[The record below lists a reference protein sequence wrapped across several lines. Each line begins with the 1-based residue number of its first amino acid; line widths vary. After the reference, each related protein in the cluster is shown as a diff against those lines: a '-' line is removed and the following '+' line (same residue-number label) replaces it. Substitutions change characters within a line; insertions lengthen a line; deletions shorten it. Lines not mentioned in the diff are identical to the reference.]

1 MSRHRDTSTQTG
13 PGSGRGRSIRA
24 SLITLAVVPATAMVL
39 LWVSGSFALFDQW
52 HRSNTVGQAAKTTYA
67 LQPAIGEF
75 QKERQL
81 TVGLLASHGSRT
93 ALEAQRRRTDALL
106 AGFRTADAASSGAGS
121 AQYKAQLA
129 TVRKRIGALTAERT
143 AVDAGKSTR
152 QQAYAVYS
160 DAVSS
165 ALNLFGML
173 STDSGDAATAADA
186 GHALA
191 FLRGT
196 EALSQEEAI
205 LGGVAASGKLS
216 VQERSSLAAA
226 EAVRVSVLSNEVEPY
241 LSTEMGAALEQVMG
255 GRDWEAMAAFETA
268 VASASAGHD
277 GTIAVP
283 HTTAAR
289 AAAPAR
295 VTGGVQAVEGQ
306 FLYKVT
312 GDSQDRTHQ
321 VLVKALLGSALAL
334 VAVLAVALLSWR
346 ITRSLLGRMSGLR
359 AETLELAEERLPE
372 LITRLRT
379 QGKRAE
385 LDDLPEL
392 DYGTDEL
399 GKVAEAFNSAQR
411 TAVSVALEQASLREG
426 ARLVFHNMSRRIQLL
441 VHRQLTVIDSMERKE
456 QDPQLLADLYRV
468 DHLATRMRRNA
479 ESLTV
484 LSGAAPRR
492 RWKHAVPL
500 ADLLRSAVSEIE
512 GYTRVV
518 VEPLP
523 PIAVLGPAVG
533 DTIHLMAELIENGV
547 TFSPPHTEVR
557 VRALPVAQG
566 YAVEVEDRGLG
577 LAVDEYAAANELLH
591 HPKDFSFT
599 TLGEDPRLG
608 LFTVGHL
615 AQRHGITAS
624 LQASSYGGSLAVVVL
639 PQALTEP
646 VADAV
651 PSPLDARA
659 ERHLASVAGSPT
671 DPFPPP
677 GQPTGPV
684 GGPPRA
690 GVTAGGMP
698 MRTRRTRNAAA
709 GPVVTTTTPTQEA
722 TPSYGTAPTYEPAP
736 SREPAPSYEA
746 APSREPAPSYDAAP
760 PRETGP
766 FTGSHAGDAPSDG
779 PRTGDAPT
787 PGDMPSAGSRTGD
800 MPSGAS
806 RAGDMSSAGSRAGDL
821 PSTGSRAK
829 DLPSKGSRI
838 GEMRALG
845 SRKGGAPS
853 PGSRAG
859 ETPSVGFQAGDA
871 SYTGS
876 RTGEMRSLSP
886 QAGDA
891 PYTISRTGET
901 PSVGSRTGETRSPG
915 SQAGDAP
922 YAGSRTGETPSA
934 GPRTG
939 ETRSL
944 GSQAGDAPYAG
955 SRTGETP
962 SAGPRAGETRS
973 PGSQAGDAPYA
984 GSRTGVTSSAG
995 HRTGEVRP
1003 LGSRAGDVPSAG
1015 SRTGE
1020 MPSAGSP
1027 VREAPAAGLYAG
1039 DSASVGLRAGGA
1051 LPGGS
1056 RSGGGAS
1063 SLGAR
1068 SGGVPGSGAW
1078 SGSGR
1083 LPRRVRQANL
1093 APQLRDRVVEADGDH
1108 GPGREAERRPE
1119 QARSMLAA
1127 LRDGTRR
1134 ARAQE
1139 EVPMPAWPSAMG
1151 REGSAPGRP
1160 ATPQDEF
1167 PPATWPTTPPERRQ
1181 LPTRPRPTRNNP

>member
-1 MSRHRDTSTQTG
+1 MGEVSRHRDTSTQTR

-52 HRSNTVGQAAKTTYA
+52 NNANKEGQPAKTTYA
-67 LQPAIGEF
+67 LVPAIGEF

-93 ALEAQRRRTDALL
+93 ALEAQRRTTDAVL
-106 AGFRTADAASSGAGS
+106 AGFRKADAASAGDGS
-121 AQYKAQLA
+121 AQYQAQLG
-129 TVRKRIGALTAERT
+129 TVRKRLTALSTERT

-152 QQAYAVYS
+152 QQAYAAYS

-165 ALNLFGML
+165 VLNLFGML

-196 EALSQEEAI
+196 EALSQEGAI

-241 LSTEMGAALEQVMG
+241 LPTEMGAGLDKVMG

-268 VASASAGHD
+268 VGSASAAHD

-295 VTGGVQAVEGQ
+295 VTGGVQAVMGQ
-306 FLYKVT
+306 FLNKVT

-577 LAVDEYAAANELLH
+577 LAVDEYEAANELLH
-591 HPKDFSFT
+591 HPRDFSFT

-615 AQRHGITAS
+615 AQRHGVTAS

-639 PQALTEP
+639 PHALTESA
-646 VADAV
+646 ADTV
-651 PSPLDARA
+651 PPPLDARA
-659 ERHLASVAGSPT
+659 ERHLASVAGLATGSVT
-671 DPFPPP
+671 GVGAGSGTGAGSGP
-677 GQPTGPV
+677 GLVTGSGSGLGSVTGSGSGSGPGSGSGSVTGSGAGSVTGLATGSGQGSGTRSGSGSGMGSVAGMTTGMTTGPV
-684 GGPPRA
+684 SGSGRG

-698 MRTRRTRNAAA
+698 MRIRTRPAAHAQSPSGPETRPADGSAATSPHTA
-709 GPVVTTTTPTQEA
+709 GPSAGPGDTTPSADFREGGTSGGFRTAGPASGASAAEA
-722 TPSYGTAPTYEPAP
+722 FSDSHQAEPSGDFHEGGPSADFRAGGPASGSSAAESFSDP
-736 SREPAPSYEA
+736 RRAESSADFRE
-746 APSREPAPSYDAAP
+746 
-760 PRETGP
+760 G
-766 FTGSHAGDAPSDG
+766 G
-779 PRTGDAPT
+779 T
-787 PGDMPSAGSRTGD
+787 PGDFRVGGPSADFRAGGS
-800 MPSGAS
+800 SGAP
-806 RAGDMSSAGSRAGDL
+806 RAGGPFAGTHGAGSSAGSREA
-821 PSTGSRAK
+821 
-829 DLPSKGSRI
+829 
-838 GEMRALG
+838 
-845 SRKGGAPS
+845 APF
-853 PGSRAG
+853 P
-859 ETPSVGFQAGDA
+859 Q
-871 SYTGS
+871 S
-876 RTGEMRSLSP
+876 RTSGASGASSDP
-886 QAGDA
+886 HSVAA
-891 PYTISRTGET
+891 PYT
-901 PSVGSRTGETRSPG
+901 
-915 SQAGDAP
+915 
-922 YAGSRTGETPSA
+922 
-934 GPRTG
+934 GPR
-939 ETRSL
+939 
-944 GSQAGDAPYAG
+944 
-955 SRTGETP
+955 
-962 SAGPRAGETRS
+962 
-973 PGSQAGDAPYA
+973 
-984 GSRTGVTSSAG
+984 
-995 HRTGEVRP
+995 
-1003 LGSRAGDVPSAG
+1003 
-1015 SRTGE
+1015 
-1020 MPSAGSP
+1020 
-1027 VREAPAAGLYAG
+1027 
-1039 DSASVGLRAGGA
+1039 
-1051 LPGGS
+1051 PGG
-1056 RSGGGAS
+1056 
-1063 SLGAR
+1063 
-1068 SGGVPGSGAW
+1068 

-1083 LPRRVRQANL
+1083 LPRRVRQAHL
-1093 APQLRDRVVEADGDH
+1093 APQLRARPDEADGER
-1108 GPGREAERRPE
+1108 GAGREAERRPE

-1134 ARAQE
+1134 AREQE
-1139 EVPMPAWPSAMG
+1139 NVPTPAWPASLRGDAA
-1151 REGSAPGRP
+1151 R
-1160 ATPQDEF
+1160 
-1167 PPATWPTTPPERRQ
+1167 PTTPREEAPAPTWNTAPPERRQ
-1181 LPTRPRPTRNNP
+1181 LPTRPRPTRNTP

>member
-1 MSRHRDTSTQTG
+1 MSRHRDTSTQTR

-52 HRSNTVGQAAKTTYA
+52 NNANKEGQPAKTTYA
-67 LQPAIGEF
+67 LVPAIGEF

-93 ALEAQRRRTDALL
+93 ALEAQRRTTDAVL
-106 AGFRTADAASSGAGS
+106 AGFRKADSASAGDGS
-121 AQYKAQLA
+121 AQYQAQLG
-129 TVRKRIGALTAERT
+129 TVRKRLTALSTERT

-152 QQAYAVYS
+152 QQAYAAYS

-165 ALNLFGML
+165 VLNLFGML

-196 EALSQEEAI
+196 EALSQEGAI

-241 LSTEMGAALEQVMG
+241 LPTEMGAALDKVMG

-268 VASASAGHD
+268 VGAASAAQD
-277 GTIAVP
+277 GTVAVP

-306 FLYKVT
+306 FLNKVT

-577 LAVDEYAAANELLH
+577 LAVDEYEAANELLH

-646 VADAV
+646 VADGV

-671 DPFPPP
+671 DPFPAP

-698 MRTRRTRNAAA
+698 MRTRRTRNASAA
-709 GPVVTTTTPTQEA
+709 GPVVTATTPSHEDTS
-722 TPSYGTAPTYEPAP
+722 SYGAAPSRETAPTYDA
-736 SREPAPSYEA
+736 APSYEA
-746 APSREPAPSYDAAP
+746 VP
-760 PRETGP
+760 PHETGP
-766 FTGSHAGDAPSDG
+766 FSGSRAGDAPSEG

-787 PGDMPSAGSRTGD
+787 PGDMPAAGSRAGD
-800 MPSGAS
+800 MPSGGS
-806 RAGDMSSAGSRAGDL
+806 RAGDMSSAGPRAGDL
-821 PSTGSRAK
+821 PSTGSRAR
-829 DLPSKGSRI
+829 DLPSTGSRI

-845 SRKGGAPS
+845 SRKGGSPS
-853 PGSRAG
+853 PGSRAA
-859 ETPSVGFQAGDA
+859 ETPSPAFQPGDAAHTGEMRSLGSQAGDA
-871 SYTGS
+871 PSTGS
-876 RTGEMRSLSP
+876 RTGELP
-886 QAGDA
+886 YAGSHTGEA
-891 PYTISRTGET
+891 PSTGLRTGEMR
-901 PSVGSRTGETRSPG
+901 SVG

-922 YAGSRTGETPSA
+922 YAGSHTGEAPSTGLRTGEM
-934 GPRTG
+934 
-939 ETRSL
+939 RSL
-944 GSQAGDAPYAG
+944 GPQAGDAPSTGSRTGELPYAG
-955 SRTGETP
+955 SRTGE
-962 SAGPRAGETRS
+962 
-973 PGSQAGDAPYA
+973 
-984 GSRTGVTSSAG
+984 
-995 HRTGEVRP
+995 
-1003 LGSRAGDVPSAG
+1003 VPSAG
-1015 SRTGE
+1015 
-1020 MPSAGSP
+1020 
-1027 VREAPAAGLYAG
+1027 
-1039 DSASVGLRAGGA
+1039 LRAGEATSGGFRAGGGA
-1051 LPGGS
+1051 SPGGS
-1056 RSGGGAS
+1056 RPGGGAS

-1068 SGGVPGSGAW
+1068 AGGVPGVGVR

-1093 APQLRDRVVEADGDH
+1093 APQLRDRVGEADGDH

-1134 ARAQE
+1134 ARAQQ
-1139 EVPMPAWPSAMG
+1139 EVPMPAWPSATRG
-1151 REGSAPGRP
+1151 DVSAPGRP
-1160 ATPQDEF
+1160 PAPQDEF
-1167 PPATWPTTPPERRQ
+1167 PPATRPTTPPERRQ

>member
-1 MSRHRDTSTQTG
+1 MSRHRDTSAQTG

-24 SLITLAVVPATAMVL
+24 SLITLAVVPAAAMVL

-52 HRSNTVGQAAKTTYA
+52 HQSNNVGQAAKTTYA

-81 TVGLLASHGSRT
+81 TVGLLASHGSRA
-93 ALEAQRRRTDALL
+93 ALEAQRRRTDAVL
-106 AGFRTADAASSGAGS
+106 AGFRKADAASGGVGS
-121 AQYKAQLA
+121 AQYRAQLG
-129 TVRKRIGALTAERT
+129 TVRKRLTALTAERT
-143 AVDAGKSTR
+143 AVDGGKSTR
-152 QQAYAVYS
+152 QQAYTAYS

-196 EALSQEEAI
+196 EALSQEQAI

-216 VQERSSLAAA
+216 VQERSALAAA

-241 LSTEMGAALEQVMG
+241 LPTEMGAALDKVTG
-255 GRDWEAMAAFETA
+255 GRDWAAMTAFETA

-283 HTTAAR
+283 HTTADR

-456 QDPQLLADLYRV
+456 QDPQLLAELYRV

-492 RWKHAVPL
+492 RWKQAVPL
-500 ADLLRSAVSEIE
+500 SDLLRSAVSEIE

-646 VADAV
+646 VADGI

-671 DPFPPP
+671 DPFPAP

-690 GVTAGGMP
+690 GVTPGGMP
-698 MRTRRTRNAAA
+698 MRTRRTRNASAA
-709 GPVVTTTTPTQEA
+709 GPVVTATTPSHED
-722 TPSYGTAPTYEPAP
+722 TPSYGAAPSQETAPTYDEAP
-736 SREPAPSYEA
+736 SRETTPSYEA
-746 APSREPAPSYDAAP
+746 APSHEA
-760 PRETGP
+760 GP
-766 FTGSHAGDAPSDG
+766 FAGSRAGDTPSEG

-787 PGDMPSAGSRTGD
+787 PGDMPFVGSRAGD
-800 MPSGAS
+800 IPSGAS
-806 RAGDMSSAGSRAGDL
+806 RAGDMPSAGSRAGDL
-821 PSTGSRAK
+821 PSTGSRAR
-829 DLPSKGSRI
+829 DLPSTGSRI

-859 ETPSVGFQAGDA
+859 ETPSLGFQAGDA
-871 SYTGS
+871 RSVDS
-876 RTGEMRSLSP
+876 RTGE
-886 QAGDA
+886 
-891 PYTISRTGET
+891 
-901 PSVGSRTGETRSPG
+901 VRSPG

-922 YAGSRTGETPSA
+922 YSGSRTGGMPSVGSRTGEM
-934 GPRTG
+934 
-939 ETRSL
+939 RSL
-944 GSQAGDAPYAG
+944 GSEAGDAPYSG
-955 SRTGETP
+955 SRTGGMP
-962 SAGPRAGETRS
+962 SAGSRSGEMRS
-973 PGSQAGDAPYA
+973 PGSQAGDAPYS
-984 GSRTGVTSSAG
+984 GSRTGEPPSAG
-995 HRTGEVRP
+995 HRIGEIRP
-1003 LGSRAGDVPSAG
+1003 LGSQAGDAPSAG

-1027 VREAPAAGLYAG
+1027 ARETPPTGLYAG
-1039 DSASVGLRAGGA
+1039 DSASVSFRAEGA
-1051 LPGGS
+1051 LPSGSRPGGGS
-1056 RSGGGAS
+1056 S

-1068 SGGVPGSGAW
+1068 SGGVPGSGAR

-1139 EVPMPAWPSAMG
+1139 EVPMPAWPSAMRG
-1151 REGSAPGRP
+1151 EGSAPGRP
-1160 ATPQDEF
+1160 PAPQDEF
-1167 PPATWPTTPPERRQ
+1167 PSADWPTTPPERRQ

>member
-1 MSRHRDTSTQTG
+1 VGEVSRHRDTSTQTR

-52 HRSNTVGQAAKTTYA
+52 NNANKEGQPAKTTYA
-67 LQPAIGEF
+67 LVPAIGEF

-93 ALEAQRRRTDALL
+93 ALEAQRRTTDAVL
-106 AGFRTADAASSGAGS
+106 AGFRKADAASAGDGS
-121 AQYKAQLA
+121 AQYQAQLG
-129 TVRKRIGALTAERT
+129 TVRKRLTALSTERT

-152 QQAYAVYS
+152 QQAYAAYS

-165 ALNLFGML
+165 VLNLFGML

-196 EALSQEEAI
+196 EALSQEGAI

-241 LSTEMGAALEQVMG
+241 LPTEMGAGLDKVMG

-268 VASASAGHD
+268 VGSASAAHD

-295 VTGGVQAVEGQ
+295 VTGGVQAVMGQ
-306 FLYKVT
+306 FLNKVT

-577 LAVDEYAAANELLH
+577 LAVDEYEAANELLH
-591 HPKDFSFT
+591 HPRDFSFT

-646 VADAV
+646 VADGV

-671 DPFPPP
+671 DPFPAP

-698 MRTRRTRNAAA
+698 MRTRRTRNGSAA
-709 GPVVTTTTPTQEA
+709 GPVVTATTPSHED
-722 TPSYGTAPTYEPAP
+722 TPSYG
-736 SREPAPSYEA
+736 A
-746 APSREPAPSYDAAP
+746 APSRETAASREAAPSYDAAP
-760 PRETGP
+760 SHEAGP
-766 FTGSHAGDAPSDG
+766 FAGSRAGDATSEG

-787 PGDMPSAGSRTGD
+787 PGDMPSAGSRAGG
-800 MPSGAS
+800 MPSGGS

-821 PSTGSRAK
+821 PSTGSRAR
-829 DLPSKGSRI
+829 DLPSTGSRI

-853 PGSRAG
+853 PGSRM
-859 ETPSVGFQAGDA
+859 ETPS
-871 SYTGS
+871 TGLPA
-876 RTGEMRSLSP
+876 GEMRSS
-886 QAGDA
+886 
-891 PYTISRTGET
+891 
-901 PSVGSRTGETRSPG
+901 G

-922 YAGSRTGETPSA
+922 YAGFRTGEMPS
-934 GPRTG
+934 
-939 ETRSL
+939 
-944 GSQAGDAPYAG
+944 
-955 SRTGETP
+955 
-962 SAGPRAGETRS
+962 
-973 PGSQAGDAPYA
+973 
-984 GSRTGVTSSAG
+984 
-995 HRTGEVRP
+995 
-1003 LGSRAGDVPSAG
+1003 LGSRAGDRPSAGSHTGETSSTGLRTGEMRSLGSPAGDALSAG

-1020 MPSAGSP
+1020 MPYADSRAGETSSSGFRAGEMPSAGP
-1027 VREAPAAGLYAG
+1027 HAG
-1039 DSASVGLRAGGA
+1039 DAASVSFRPGSGA
-1051 LPGGS
+1051 SPGGS
-1056 RSGGGAS
+1056 RPGGGAS

-1068 SGGVPGSGAW
+1068 AGGVPGAGAR

-1093 APQLRDRVVEADGDH
+1093 APQLRDRVGEADGDH

-1134 ARAQE
+1134 ARAQQ
-1139 EVPMPAWPSAMG
+1139 EVPMPAWPSATRG
-1151 REGSAPGRP
+1151 EVSAPGRP
-1160 ATPQDEF
+1160 AAPQDEF
-1167 PPATWPTTPPERRQ
+1167 PPAARPTTPPERRQ

>member
-1 MSRHRDTSTQTG
+1 M
-13 PGSGRGRSIRA
+13 PG
-24 SLITLAVVPATAMVL
+24 TAMVL
-39 LWVSGSFALFDQW
+39 LWLSGSFALFDQW
-52 HRSNTVGQAAKTTYA
+52 HSANNEGETAKTTYA
-67 LQPAIGEF
+67 LVPAVGEF

-93 ALEAQRRRTDALL
+93 ALEAQRRRTDAVL
-106 AGFRTADAASSGAGS
+106 AGFRKADAASGSVGS
-121 AQYKAQLA
+121 AQYRAQLG
-129 TVRKRIGALTAERT
+129 TVRKRLTALTAERT

-152 QQAYAVYS
+152 QQAYTAYS

-165 ALNLFGML
+165 ALNLFGTL
-173 STDSGDAATAADA
+173 SSDNGDAATAADA

-196 EALSQEEAI
+196 EALSQEQAI

-226 EAVRVSVLSNEVEPY
+226 EAVRVSVLTNEVEPY
-241 LSTEMGAALEQVMG
+241 LPTEMGAALQKVMG

-268 VASASAGHD
+268 VASASAGND

-289 AAAPAR
+289 AAAPTR

-306 FLYKVT
+306 FLNKVT
-312 GDSQDRTHQ
+312 SDSQDRTHQ
-321 VLVKALLGSALAL
+321 VLVKAMLGSALAL

-385 LDDLPEL
+385 LEDLPEL

-399 GKVAEAFNSAQR
+399 GKVADAFNSAQR

-523 PIAVLGPAVG
+523 SIAVLGPAVG

-646 VADAV
+646 VADGV

-671 DPFPPP
+671 DPFPAP

-684 GGPPRA
+684 GGPPR
-690 GVTAGGMP
+690 TATTSGGMP
-698 MRTRRTRNAAA
+698 MRTRRTRNASAV
-709 GPVVTTTTPTQEA
+709 GPVVTATTPSHEDTA
-722 TPSYGTAPTYEPAP
+722 SYET
-736 SREPAPSYEA
+736 APSYEA
-746 APSREPAPSYDAAP
+746 APSNEA
-760 PRETGP
+760 GP
-766 FTGSHAGDAPSDG
+766 FAGSRAGDTASEG

-787 PGDMPSAGSRTGD
+787 PGDVPAAGSRAGD
-800 MPSGAS
+800 MPSGGS
-806 RAGDMSSAGSRAGDL
+806 RAGDVSSAGSRAGDL
-821 PSTGSRAK
+821 PSTGSRTR
-829 DLPSKGSRI
+829 DLPSTSSRI

-845 SRKGGAPS
+845 SRKGGAS
-853 PGSRAG
+853 SAGSRAG
-859 ETPSVGFQAGDA
+859 ETPSPGFQAGDTPYA
-871 SYTGS
+871 GS
-876 RTGEMRSLSP
+876 RTGEM
-886 QAGDA
+886 
-891 PYTISRTGET
+891 
-901 PSVGSRTGETRSPG
+901 RSPG

-922 YAGSRTGETPSA
+922 YTGSHTGGTPSEGSRAGEMPF
-934 GPRTG
+934 P
-939 ETRSL
+939 
-944 GSQAGDAPYAG
+944 GSQAGDAPYTGSHAGGTPSVGHRTGEIRPFSSRAGDAPSAGSRAGESPYAG

-962 SAGPRAGETRS
+962 PAGIG
-973 PGSQAGDAPYA
+973 AGDA
-984 GSRTGVTSSAG
+984 TSG
-995 HRTGEVRP
+995 GF
-1003 LGSRAGDVPSAG
+1003 
-1015 SRTGE
+1015 
-1020 MPSAGSP
+1020 
-1027 VREAPAAGLYAG
+1027 
-1039 DSASVGLRAGGA
+1039 RAGGGVV
-1051 LPGGS
+1051 PGGS
-1056 RSGGGAS
+1056 RPGGGSS
-1063 SLGAR
+1063 SLGVRA
-1068 SGGVPGSGAW
+1068 GGVPGAGAR

-1093 APQLRDRVVEADGDH
+1093 APQLRDRVVEADGDY

-1151 REGSAPGRP
+1151 REGSASGRP
-1160 ATPQDEF
+1160 AAPQDEF
-1167 PPATWPTTPPERRQ
+1167 PPATWPTSPPERHQ

>member
-1 MSRHRDTSTQTG
+1 MSRHRDTSAQTG
-13 PGSGRGRSIRA
+13 PGTGRGRSIRA

-52 HRSNTVGQAAKTTYA
+52 HQSNNVGQAAKTTYA

-93 ALEAQRRRTDALL
+93 ALEAQRRKTDALL
-106 AGFRTADAASSGAGS
+106 AGFRKADAASGGVGS

-129 TVRKRIGALTAERT
+129 TVRKRLTALTTERT

-152 QQAYAVYS
+152 QQAYTVYS

-196 EALSQEEAI
+196 EALSQEQAI
-205 LGGVAASGKLS
+205 LGGAAASGKLS
-216 VQERSSLAAA
+216 VQERSALAAA

-241 LSTEMGAALEQVMG
+241 LPTDMGAALEQVMG
-255 GRDWEAMAAFETA
+255 GRDWEAMVAFETA
-268 VASASAGHD
+268 VAAASAGHD

-312 GDSQDRTHQ
+312 TDAQDRTHQ
-321 VLVKALLGSALAL
+321 VLVKALFGSALAL

-484 LSGAAPRR
+484 LSGASPRR
-492 RWKHAVPL
+492 RWKQAVPL

-646 VADAV
+646 VADGV

-659 ERHLASVAGSPT
+659 ERHLASVAGFPT
-671 DPFPPP
+671 DPLP
-677 GQPTGPV
+677 GRPTGPV

-690 GVTAGGMP
+690 GVTSGGMP
-698 MRTRRTRNAAA
+698 MRTRTRPRDTPAAPPHA
-709 GPVVTTTTPTQEA
+709 GPTIATTTPSHED
-722 TPSYGTAPTYEPAP
+722 TPSYET
-736 SREPAPSYEA
+736 APSYEA
-746 APSREPAPSYDAAP
+746 APPH
-760 PRETGP
+760 ETGS
-766 FTGSHAGDAPSDG
+766 FTGSRTGDAPSEG

-787 PGDMPSAGSRTGD
+787 PGDMPSGG
-800 MPSGAS
+800 S

-821 PSTGSRAK
+821 PSTGSRAR
-829 DLPSKGSRI
+829 DLPSTGSRL

-853 PGSRAG
+853 SGSRAG
-859 ETPSVGFQAGDA
+859 ETPSLGFQAGDA
-871 SYTGS
+871 
-876 RTGEMRSLSP
+876 
-886 QAGDA
+886 
-891 PYTISRTGET
+891 
-901 PSVGSRTGETRSPG
+901 PSVGSRTGEM
-915 SQAGDAP
+915 P
-922 YAGSRTGETPSA
+922 YAGSPARETPSA
-934 GPRTG
+934 G
-939 ETRSL
+939 L
-944 GSQAGDAPYAG
+944 
-955 SRTGETP
+955 
-962 SAGPRAGETRS
+962 
-973 PGSQAGDAPYA
+973 
-984 GSRTGVTSSAG
+984 
-995 HRTGEVRP
+995 
-1003 LGSRAGDVPSAG
+1003 RAGDTTSAG
-1015 SRTGE
+1015 F
-1020 MPSAGSP
+1020 
-1027 VREAPAAGLYAG
+1027 
-1039 DSASVGLRAGGA
+1039 RAGGGA
-1051 LPGGS
+1051 SPGGS
-1056 RSGGGAS
+1056 RPGGGAS

-1068 SGGVPGSGAW
+1068 AGGVPGAGARG
-1078 SGSGR
+1078 GSGR

-1093 APQLRDRVVEADGDH
+1093 APQLRDRVVQPDGDR
-1108 GPGREAERRPE
+1108 GPGRVAERRPE

-1139 EVPMPAWPSAMG
+1139 EVPMPAWPSSTRG
-1151 REGSAPGRP
+1151 EVSAPGRP
-1160 ATPQDEF
+1160 PAPQDEF

>member
-1 MSRHRDTSTQTG
+1 MSRHRGTSAQKA
-13 PGSGRGRSIRA
+13 PGTGRGRSIRA
-24 SLITLAVVPATAMVL
+24 SLITLAVVPAAAMVL
-39 LWVSGSFALFDQW
+39 LWVSGSYALFDQW
-52 HRSNTVGQAAKTTYA
+52 HKANQEGQPAKTTYA
-67 LQPAIGEF
+67 LVPAIGEF

-93 ALEAQRRRTDALL
+93 ALVAQRRRTDAVL
-106 AGFRTADAASSGAGS
+106 AGFRKADAASGS
-121 AQYKAQLA
+121 DGSTQYRAELA
-129 TVRKRIGALTAERT
+129 TVRRQLSDLAAERVT
-143 AVDAGKSTR
+143 VDAGKGSR
-152 QQAYAVYS
+152 QHAYTVYS
-160 DAVSS
+160 DTVTSV
-165 ALNLFGML
+165 LNLFGTL
-173 STDSGDAATAADA
+173 NTDAGDAATAAGA
-186 GHALA
+186 SHALA

-196 EALSQEEAI
+196 EALTQEESI
-205 LGGVAASGKLS
+205 LDGVAASGKLS
-216 VQERSSLAAA
+216 VQERAALASAAA
-226 EAVRVSVLSNEVEPY
+226 VRGSVLSNEVEPY
-241 LSTEMGAALEQVMG
+241 LPADLAAALGTAMG
-255 GRDWEAMAAFETA
+255 GQNGDAMAAFETTVGTA
-268 VASASAGHD
+268 TVAHD
-277 GTIAVP
+277 GTIDVARP
-283 HTTAAR
+283 AAAR
-289 AAAPAR
+289 AAAPGQVSAA
-295 VTGGVQAVEGQ
+295 VQAVEGQ
-306 FLYKVT
+306 FLAQVT
-312 GDSQDRTHQ
+312 KDAAHRTHM
-321 VLVKALLGSALAL
+321 VLVKAMWGSVVAL

-359 AETLELAEERLPE
+359 TETLELAEERLPE

-646 VADAV
+646 VADGI

-671 DPFPPP
+671 EPFPAP

-698 MRTRRTRNAAA
+698 MRTRRTRNASAV
-709 GPVVTTTTPTQEA
+709 GPVVTATTAPQED
-722 TPSYGTAPTYEPAP
+722 TPSYESTPSRETAPTYEAP
-736 SREPAPSYEA
+736 SHEVGSSYEA
-746 APSREPAPSYDAAP
+746 APSHEVGPSA
-760 PRETGP
+760 
-766 FTGSHAGDAPSDG
+766 
-779 PRTGDAPT
+779 
-787 PGDMPSAGSRTGD
+787 GDMPSV
-800 MPSGAS
+800 
-806 RAGDMSSAGSRAGDL
+806 GSRAGDR
-821 PSTGSRAK
+821 PSGGSRDAG
-829 DLPSKGSRI
+829 DRPSGGSREGNPPSKGSRI

-845 SRKGGAPS
+845 SRTGSAAS
-853 PGSRAG
+853 AGSRAG
-859 ETPSVGFQAGDA
+859 ETPSDGLRAGDA
-871 SYTGS
+871 A
-876 RTGEMRSLSP
+876 P
-886 QAGDA
+886 AG
-891 PYTISRTGET
+891 
-901 PSVGSRTGETRSPG
+901 
-915 SQAGDAP
+915 
-922 YAGSRTGETPSA
+922 
-934 GPRTG
+934 
-939 ETRSL
+939 L
-944 GSQAGDAPYAG
+944 
-955 SRTGETP
+955 
-962 SAGPRAGETRS
+962 RAGETRS
-973 PGSQAGDAPYA
+973 PGSQAGDAPSGGSHTGESPYVGSPHTGESPYASSHMGDAPYA
-984 GSRTGVTSSAG
+984 GSHTGETLSAG
-995 HRTGEVRP
+995 LRAGDVASVSFRP
-1003 LGSRAGDVPSAG
+1003 GGGVLPGGSRPGGGAASLGSRAGG
-1015 SRTGE
+1015 
-1020 MPSAGSP
+1020 
-1027 VREAPAAGLYAG
+1027 
-1039 DSASVGLRAGGA
+1039 
-1051 LPGGS
+1051 LPG
-1056 RSGGGAS
+1056 A
-1063 SLGAR
+1063 GAR
-1068 SGGVPGSGAW
+1068 G
-1078 SGSGR
+1078 GSGR

-1151 REGSAPGRP
+1151 RESSAPGRP
-1160 ATPQDEF
+1160 AAPQDEF
-1167 PPATWPTTPPERRQ
+1167 PPANWSTTPPERRQ